1 MGSSFGGSIK
11 LSGESEYKKALKEI
25 DSSLRV
31 LGSEMKEV
39 TSQFD
44 KNDRS
49 AEKQKSKHCEKP
61 FRRQRRKQAK
71 IQKKQSGIRF
81 SLITRKRN

>member
-49 AEKQKSKHCEKP
+49 AENLSKQNEVLTKKISE
-61 FRRQRRKQAK
+61 QEAK
-71 IQKKQSGIRF
+71 IET
-81 SLITRKRN
+81 LRKALQA